1 MLQRV
6 VWNLKLNVFS
16 ANDGQ
21 FRVYCIALSNVNQ
34 PAAIL
39 VVRDE
44 RRLVMIVLRICISES
59 ATAGSGIRPQCGKTL
74 FHLDV
79 TDPIFPLMSRPKGR
93 SEVPLH
99 FSVYRLPGI

>member
-44 RRLVMIVLRICISES
+44 RRLVMIVLRICIRERPLQVLES
-59 ATAGSGIRPQCGKTL
+59 ALNVER
-74 FHLDV
+74 
-79 TDPIFPLMSRPKGR
+79 
-93 SEVPLH
+93 H
-99 FSVYRLPGI
+99 FSIWTLQIRFFLL